1 MKRLMIRKL
10 IVISQSESRS
20 LEVPFEK
27 GLNII
32 LGGNKTGKSS
42 IIKSIFT
49 TLGCE
54 CKRVEADWK
63 KLVSTYLLF
72 FKYGERQFCIV
83 RQDKKFQI
91 FENINN
97 DFSCII
103 ETNAFHEY
111 SNCLMDILEI
121 KMPCISKDGK
131 QFNITPP
138 LLFRFQYID
147 QDEGWSKIADSFKNV
162 AYIKDWKANTNKYVC
177 GYLDDSY
184 YALQA
189 QKAEHILE
197 RDDKKKELNYNQN
210 FVSRITSTLTRIE
223 DIESVEDVTTDI
235 ELLLAKAEELRK
247 LQFSYNA
254 EMTVLENDIYI
265 NQHKLHIVEHNLI
278 ETKKDIEYAM
288 TQEDE
293 LICPFCGTIYSNGI
307 NEQLNITSD
316 YAHCENLIAEL
327 KSSISVATKEL
338 EELKNKYND
347 VSVEI
352 QSIEQKVQNT
362 QELLSYSSF
371 YKSKGQFE
379 IYESCKRQLDVLQGE
394 INSCVSKIAIT
405 DEKINEK
412 KSKERSKDI
421 REDIERYCRT
431 LADAINV
438 PKTFIKLRD
447 FVQVINRTGSETPR
461 LVYMYQSALYLYNL
475 ERAYSPF
482 NFYVV
487 DTPNQQGQDTENLGS
502 IFKSLELF
510 LSDEGQVIVG
520 TERETGMEEKASNV
534 IKLTGKRRCLN
545 NINYKKHIELFK
557 NYKRLQLV
565 GWLIIITYK
574 MKFNQ
579 SSIFLA
585 S

>member
-147 QDEGWSKIADSFKNV
+147 QDEGWSKIADSFKNI

-545 NINYKKHIELFK
+545 NINYKKHIELLEK
-557 NYKRLQLV
+557 LQKTAISWV
-565 GWLIIITYK
+565 ADNHNIQNEI
-574 MKFNQ
+574 
-579 SSIFLA
+579 
-585 S
+585 

>member
-121 KMPCISKDGK
+121 KMPFISKDGK

-545 NINYKKHIELFK
+545 NINYKKHIELLEK
-557 NYKRLQLV
+557 LQKTAISWV
-565 GWLIIITYK
+565 ADNHNIQNEI
-574 MKFNQ
+574 
-579 SSIFLA
+579 
-585 S
+585 

>member
-545 NINYKKHIELFK
+545 NINYKK
-557 NYKRLQLV
+557 
-565 GWLIIITYK
+565 
-574 MKFNQ
+574 
-579 SSIFLA
+579 S
-585 S
+585 

>member
-97 DFSCII
+97 DFSSII
-103 ETNAFHEY
+103 ETNGFHEY

-545 NINYKKHIELFK
+545 NINYKKHIELLEK
-557 NYKRLQLV
+557 LQKTAISWV
-565 GWLIIITYK
+565 ADNHNIQNEI
-574 MKFNQ
+574 
-579 SSIFLA
+579 
-585 S
+585 

>member
-431 LADAINV
+431 LADTINV

-545 NINYKKHIELFK
+545 NINYKKHIELLEK
-557 NYKRLQLV
+557 LQKTAISWV
-565 GWLIIITYK
+565 ADNHNIQNEI
-574 MKFNQ
+574 
-579 SSIFLA
+579 
-585 S
+585 

>member
-121 KMPCISKDGK
+121 KMSCISKDGK

-545 NINYKKHIELFK
+545 NINYKKHIELLEK
-557 NYKRLQLV
+557 LQKTAISWV
-565 GWLIIITYK
+565 ADNHNIQNEI
-574 MKFNQ
+574 
-579 SSIFLA
+579 
-585 S
+585 

>member
-162 AYIKDWKANTNKYVC
+162 AYIKDWKPNTNKYVC
-177 GYLDDSY
+177 GYLDDRY
-184 YALQA
+184 YELQA

-545 NINYKKHIELFK
+545 NINYKKHIELLEK
-557 NYKRLQLV
+557 LQKTAISWV
-565 GWLIIITYK
+565 ADNHNIQNEI
-574 MKFNQ
+574 
-579 SSIFLA
+579 
-585 S
+585 

>member
-1 MKRLMIRKL
+1 MIRKL

-545 NINYKKHIELFK
+545 NINYKKHIELLEK
-557 NYKRLQLV
+557 LQKTAISWV
-565 GWLIIITYK
+565 ADNHNIQNEI
-574 MKFNQ
+574 
-579 SSIFLA
+579 
-585 S
+585 